1 MVWELEVEEV
11 KEGQGRHPF
20 RSGSHKA
27 HFSYGGLDRF
37 ASSAEGSPWL
47 ESIYGAMDTYGCPA
61 GSVVIFT
68 ESLLHAARMAGSY
81 RVRNSSRSPRCTN
94 RTL

>member
-1 MVWELEVEEV
+1 M
-11 KEGQGRHPF
+11 
-20 RSGSHKA
+20 A
-27 HFSYGGLDRF
+27 
-37 ASSAEGSPWL
+37 
-47 ESIYGAMDTYGCPA
+47 CPA